1 MKKKRYC
8 RTLCAVLLLGILAFT
23 SACGSKKDKAQ
34 EGQTDAA
41 VTEAP
46 VQEAEK
52 TSDAAAAA
60 ASTSEAEQAAAPASG
75 GAVEETPAD
84 AAAAPADAE
93 GTQEAAAAP
102 QPAAGTQAGL
112 PQVTEQPTDESLTE
126 GYSCMYIASADNADK
141 MMWHA
146 VSPDGKDIPFS
157 EIGEYFPYMECSGET
172 TEVLSLFNVA
182 SGFNGWGS
190 YCRFEN
196 SAGSTDSAVAVT
208 HVKRIETDE
217 KPKNTTQQNT
227 TQQNTAQQDTAQQ
240 DTAQQNTPLQSAAPG
255 EGAAGNAEAE

>member
-52 TSDAAAAA
+52 TSDAVA

-217 KPKNTTQQNT
+217 KPKSTTQQNT
-227 TQQNTAQQDTAQQ
+227 TQQDTAQQ
-240 DTAQQNTPLQSAAPG
+240 DAAQQNTPLQSAAPG